1 MKHLTLVLILALSS
15 LLFLSPV
22 RAETPDPTDGHG
34 HETAAS
40 AESHG
45 DHGTDPSLG
54 TILVHILEHHLL
66 DSQHLELPFGLDI
79 HLPTIRIGSF
89 EYRLTV
95 HRLWWVIA
103 MGIVFLLVVAAAR
116 QKGDVPRGMRNVFE
130 VLIVFIRDEVVK
142 PNLGSLTDK
151 FMPYFLTLF
160 TAILFSN
167 LLGLMP
173 WGVTST
179 GNVNVTAGLA
189 LCTLGLMIGMGVKEN
204 GVGGFLS
211 QFAPPGVPMWLMPIL
226 IPIEIVSFFV
236 RPFALTIRL
245 FANMLAGHAVY
256 FVLLGLILSLVFV
269 LPALAVAVGVFM
281 LEIIVALIQAYI
293 FIMLTAVFTG
303 MTMHP
308 AH

>member
-1 MKHLTLVLILALSS
+1 MKTYLSLVIVLIITLISVPQTLS
-15 LLFLSPV
+15 
-22 RAETPDPTDGHG
+22 AEEQGHEAHSEQAAEQNKEHDGHG
-34 HETAAS
+34 
-40 AESHG
+40 G
-45 DHGTDPSLG
+45 DESLG
-54 TILVHILEHHLL
+54 GTLVGILEHHLL
-66 DSQHLELPFGLDI
+66 DSQHLDLFGLSI
-79 HLPTIRIGSF
+79 HLPTIQIGSF

-95 HRLWWVIA
+95 HRVWWVFA
-103 MGIVFLLVVAAAR
+103 MMIVFILAIIAAR
-116 QKGDVPRGMRNVFE
+116 QKSEVPTGLRNMFE
-130 VLIVFIRDEVVK
+130 ALILFVRDEVVK
-142 PNLGSLTDK
+142 PNLGSMTDK

-189 LCTLGLMIGMGVKEN
+189 LCTLAMMIGMGVKEN

-211 QFAPPGVPMWLMPIL
+211 QFSPPGVPGWLLPIL
-226 IPIEIVSFFV
+226 IPIEIVSFFI

-256 FVLLGLILSLVFV
+256 FVLLGLILSLAFAV
-269 LPALAVAVGVFM
+269 PALAVAAGVFI
-281 LEIIVALIQAYI
+281 LEIVVSLIQAYI

-303 MTMHP
+303 LTMHP

>member
-1 MKHLTLVLILALSS
+1 MKI
-15 LLFLSPV
+15 FLSLVTILIICFISVPYSLGSDDAHEAV
-22 RAETPDPTDGHG
+22 SEQATANNEEHAGHG
-34 HETAAS
+34 
-40 AESHG
+40 G
-45 DHGTDPSLG
+45 DGSLG
-54 TILVHILEHHLL
+54 GKLVGILEHHLL
-66 DSQHLELPFGLDI
+66 DSQHLELFGLDI
-79 HLPTIRIGSF
+79 HLPTINIGSF

-95 HRLWWVIA
+95 HRVWWILA
-103 MGIVFLLVVAAAR
+103 MMIVFVLTVIAAR
-116 QKGDVPRGMRNVFE
+116 QKSEVPTGLRNMFE
-130 VLIVFIRDEVVK
+130 VLILFIRDEVVK
-142 PNLGSLTDK
+142 PNMGKMTDK

-189 LCTLGLMIGMGVKEN
+189 LCSLAMMVGMGVKEN
-204 GVGGFLS
+204 GIGGFLS
-211 QFAPPGVPMWLMPIL
+211 QFSPPGVPGWLLPIL
-226 IPIEIVSFFV
+226 IPIEIVSFFI

-256 FVLLGLILSLVFV
+256 YVILGLILSLMFA
-269 LPALAVAVGVFM
+269 LPALAVAAGVFI
-281 LEIIVALIQAYI
+281 LEIVVSLIQAYI

-308 AH
+308 SH

>member
-1 MKHLTLVLILALSS
+1 MKTYFLLVIV
-15 LLFLSPV
+15 LLFTLLSVPDTL
-22 RAETPDPTDGHG
+22 RAEEQG
-34 HETAAS
+34 HETHS
-40 AESHG
+40 AQATDQNNEHG
-45 DHGTDPSLG
+45 GHGGDKSLG
-54 TILVHILEHHLL
+54 GILVGILEHHLL
-66 DSQHLELPFGLDI
+66 DSQHLDIFGIEI
-79 HLPTIRIGSF
+79 HLPTIKIGSF

-95 HRLWWVIA
+95 HRVWWVFA
-103 MGIVFLLVVAAAR
+103 MMIVFILAIIAAR
-116 QKGDVPRGMRNVFE
+116 QKSEVPSGLRNLFE
-130 VLIVFIRDEVVK
+130 ALILFIRDEVVK
-142 PNLGSLTDK
+142 PNMGSMTDK

-189 LCTLGLMIGMGVKEN
+189 LCTLAMMIGMGVKEN

-211 QFAPPGVPMWLMPIL
+211 QFSPPGVPGWLLPIL
-226 IPIEIVSFFV
+226 IPIEIVSFFI

-256 FVLLGLILSLVFV
+256 FVLLGLILSLAFAI
-269 LPALAVAVGVFM
+269 PALAVAAAVFL
-281 LEIIVALIQAYI
+281 LEILVSLIQAYI
-293 FIMLTAVFTG
+293 FIILTAVFTG

-308 AH
+308 SH